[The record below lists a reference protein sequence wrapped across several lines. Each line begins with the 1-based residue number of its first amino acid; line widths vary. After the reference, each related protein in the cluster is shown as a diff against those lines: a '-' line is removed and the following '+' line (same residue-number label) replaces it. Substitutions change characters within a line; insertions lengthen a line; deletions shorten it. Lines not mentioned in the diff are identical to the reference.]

1 MNDEFKKLSQGDV
14 TRYVLE
20 NASSGGTSSGS
31 VASVSMPVGGT
42 RKRGDNLITQE
53 ADKKTEPPK
62 TRNPVAKNASAAI
75 GGGAAGAH
83 KDKKK
88 AAKQGQEKHKKPY
101 MEALQA
107 RLDQLK
113 SKVAEV
119 SLNELSSD
127 LLKRSAQAATDKRN
141 QAMDPE
147 LHNALGG
154 GYMNPLATHY
164 DNVSQKMDNRAAQ
177 VRKKET
183 IQKIASKIA
192 SPAVMR
198 KMGMSGVAEEFNG
211 EYDDEAGMAQSNLLT
226 TARAVMG
233 LLKTIKDR
241 DNLPEWGQEK
251 IAKAEM
257 MLVSVWDYLQ
267 SQKAMGNDPQQG
279 VAEALDSNFV
289 GFMNKTLGQKADA
302 PTDKSPM
309 PDFMKGAPVA
319 GLDSMGYKAALDF
332 GMKTLRKLT
341 PTQKTKLSIKGEDGV
356 VNWLANQA
364 KKQGLL
370 ITDESDE
377 DTQGKFMQEDLD
389 EVQDFLP
396 EVFHDPAI
404 KSWAFVLTDGEPL
417 PKAPVAGPFKV
428 GINPGITG
436 QNGYANA
443 DWKTVDTLENLP
455 DARDL
460 AQGLSQ
466 KNPKQFVAI
475 WAANGKSA
483 GFYWPGEGWR
493 GIDEG
498 VAEGDYADGSSIK
511 TPGSEDWKQQYQQA
525 VMAVKNAKTQQE
537 YEAASD
543 RAGRIK
549 DLLASK
555 GIQVGAVLGQQGVA
569 EGLLDRFI
577 NTNNTKDKKISIG
590 DYTLEIQTKNDKLF
604 VYVTTAGEDAFDV
617 AEAEFNIKLNNHGKK
632 YLESEFTKVYP
643 KYQRKGIATMIY
655 RYVNSLGY
663 DVQPSSTQT
672 DSGKSMWKGFRD
684 KGVAEGSEDK
694 IKQLKADHATAVHW
708 SKNETSPQK
717 REAARQKAEKI
728 KAHLEKQYK
737 QGVAEGYVPI
747 NTFKMPTDPADKPE
761 KVERDYT
768 PKYDPK
774 VHGPVHDLDWQRQQ
788 NEKRMYNVVRHS
800 DRKVLNPEPIKGQTA
815 AEEFM
820 KQNGL
825 GLGNADL
832 EQVSTLRFHV
842 TGIDAS
848 GERVWSDPLPDMKDV
863 RNFYKQ
869 HGIDQFARTTS
880 VTNSGGG
887 SLAEGHGAM
896 DGATMDKISHS
907 VKAWNNADRNVEQLI
922 TQGHTIKFYPDKIE
936 IFKGGELL
944 YSKDGNFS
952 NVSNGMVVR
961 AKNLVSNLIYKSK
974 QGVAEGKADYN
985 FDIEDLKRLE
995 RIRDLATMKAQAMAL
1010 ISKPSAKPMKPEKV
1024 EWFKNALERMNSPL
1038 KVIKMMYDLM
1048 LSGEGHSV
1056 IGTKSSMN
1064 PNNYRQRFGEQGV
1077 NESWKSKLGGAALA
1091 GAMALG
1097 ASGAHADMKD
1107 VPAGGHNQLPDI
1119 VAHVKFKVGDKEVT
1133 KDINLG
1139 SYYRSPK
1146 EAAEELKNFLNS
1158 KGITSY
1164 KFDLERVKPTNNY
1177 LDNSPATGTGNE
1189 KPSIDTKEPS
1199 SNGKN
1204 TGDYMAKEDAYM
1216 ESLENMLERS
1226 VSQAQH
1232 NLMVGVA
1239 NNPQFAQQ
1247 VKVKQKVGQ
1256 EFANADVGHDISKL
1270 PIRVPKKK

>member
-279 VAEALDSNFV
+279 VAE
-289 GFMNKTLGQKADA
+289 
-302 PTDKSPM
+302 
-309 PDFMKGAPVA
+309 
-319 GLDSMGYKAALDF
+319 
-332 GMKTLRKLT
+332 
-341 PTQKTKLSIKGEDGV
+341 
-356 VNWLANQA
+356 
-364 KKQGLL
+364 
-370 ITDESDE
+370 
-377 DTQGKFMQEDLD
+377 
-389 EVQDFLP
+389 
-396 EVFHDPAI
+396 
-404 KSWAFVLTDGEPL
+404 
-417 PKAPVAGPFKV
+417 
-428 GINPGITG
+428 
-436 QNGYANA
+436 
-443 DWKTVDTLENLP
+443 
-455 DARDL
+455 
-460 AQGLSQ
+460 
-466 KNPKQFVAI
+466 
-475 WAANGKSA
+475 
-483 GFYWPGEGWR
+483 
-493 GIDEG
+493 
-498 VAEGDYADGSSIK
+498 
-511 TPGSEDWKQQYQQA
+511 
-525 VMAVKNAKTQQE
+525 
-537 YEAASD
+537 
-543 RAGRIK
+543 
-549 DLLASK
+549 
-555 GIQVGAVLGQQGVA
+555 
-569 EGLLDRFI
+569 
-577 NTNNTKDKKISIG
+577 
-590 DYTLEIQTKNDKLF
+590 
-604 VYVTTAGEDAFDV
+604 
-617 AEAEFNIKLNNHGKK
+617 
-632 YLESEFTKVYP
+632 
-643 KYQRKGIATMIY
+643 
-655 RYVNSLGY
+655 
-663 DVQPSSTQT
+663 
-672 DSGKSMWKGFRD
+672 
-684 KGVAEGSEDK
+684 
-694 IKQLKADHATAVHW
+694 
-708 SKNETSPQK
+708 
-717 REAARQKAEKI
+717 
-728 KAHLEKQYK
+728 
-737 QGVAEGYVPI
+737 GYVPI
-747 NTFKMPTDPADKPE
+747 NTFKMPTDPASKPE

-774 VHGPVHDLDWQRQQ
+774 VHGPVYDLDWQRQQ

-825 GLGNADL
+825 GIGNADL